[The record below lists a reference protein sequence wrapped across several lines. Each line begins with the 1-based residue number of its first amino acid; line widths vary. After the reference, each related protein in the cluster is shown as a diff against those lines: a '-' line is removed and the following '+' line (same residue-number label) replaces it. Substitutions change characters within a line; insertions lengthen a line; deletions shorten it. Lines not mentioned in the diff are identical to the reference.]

1 MTGNNYSP
9 NGEGGGGGRRKL
21 LVIGAVVVVSIG
33 LVSYVVYV
41 RRDALQALKQ
51 ATRRATMVGLCL
63 SGASLL
69 FPSLTITLPPF
80 QRILSVF
87 GYDPD
92 GADGDPALMPLGED
106 NNDGE
111 DSNADG
117 GSNQDNGEEEEEE
130 ADHSSN
136 SDGEDNNGEIRVEEP
151 ELEDSNADG
160 GSNQDNGEEEEADD
174 SSSNSDGDDGASGD
188 GY

>member
-1 MTGNNYSP
+1 
-9 NGEGGGGGRRKL
+9 
-21 LVIGAVVVVSIG
+21 
-33 LVSYVVYV
+33 
-41 RRDALQALKQ
+41 
-51 ATRRATMVGLCL
+51 MVGLCL

-117 GSNQDNGEEEEEE
+117 GSNQDNGEEEEE